1 MLTITFNDS
10 DTKSNYIALM
20 RLFALLHKCDTKK
33 WFNLLFNLE
42 LYVLRFLNSF
52 ELFLIKSMNSTFKLP
67 LKR

>member
-20 RLFALLHKCDTKK
+20 GLYALLHKCDTKK
-33 WFNLLFNLE
+33 GLHLLFNLE
-42 LYVLRFLNSF
+42 FYVLRFLNSF
-52 ELFLIKSMNSTFKLP
+52 ELFLIKSMNSTFKPP